1 MRSVFV
7 LPIAGVEVA
16 GARRPPCLAGL
27 KACATTT
34 ILAITVVAASTTGV
48 SGQSSAQPSTATGE
62 WPAYALAADFKAR
75 ADCPPGYRYCVAI
88 NLENQAA
95 FSIVCEEVSALTIDS
110 DEELKPLQTCMRTED
125 NPIASVMLKDG
136 KLMLVS
142 DVATMQ
148 HFLTPRAAA

>member
-1 MRSVFV
+1 MVEKNLAVISFDGVHLL
-7 LPIAGVEVA
+7 LPQQAVA
-16 GARRPPCLAGL
+16 TIEMASQIVKNDIPGETIGTL
-27 KACATTT
+27 KTD
-34 ILAITVVAASTTGV
+34 
-48 SGQSSAQPSTATGE
+48 TGE

-95 FSIVCEEVSALTIDS
+95 FSIVCEEVSALIIDS